1 MPGGRPTK
9 YNEKLA
15 SHICK
20 LRSEGKSLRAIA
32 RMPSMPAMSTIMKWL
47 NQKLQFA
54 EQYAKACEADAD
66 LAFDELVD
74 LADKATAKNVQA
86 VKLAID
92 TRKWVLSKRLPKK
105 YGDRMGLE
113 LSGKDGEGIDFRVTF
128 VDPDPE
134 EDPEV

>member
-1 MPGGRPTK
+1 M
-9 YNEKLA
+9 
-15 SHICK
+15 
-20 LRSEGKSLRAIA
+20 
-32 RMPSMPAMSTIMKWL
+32 
-47 NQKLQFA
+47 
-54 EQYAKACEADAD
+54 
-66 LAFDELVD
+66 AFDELVD